1 MKKNIF
7 LILLLSA
14 APLFVFAQNPVT
26 IDIPAL
32 IDTGNLI
39 FLTGIGGLSVL
50 ALVAIIKRLSNA
62 TGWWVR
68 LISLFISAGCAI
80 VYLIPAGWN
89 WLSFVILTIIICLAA
104 NGIHLANQ
112 RRNP

>member
-14 APLFVFAQNPVT
+14 APLFVFARNPVT
-26 IDIPAL
+26 IDIPTL
-32 IDTGNLI
+32 IDTGNII
-39 FLTGIGGLSVL
+39 FLAGIGGLSVM
-50 ALVAIIKRLSNA
+50 ALVALIKRLFNA

-68 LISLFISAGCAI
+68 LISLIISAGCVVI
-80 VYLIPAGWN
+80 YLIPAGWD
-89 WLSFVILTIIICLAA
+89 WVQFVILTVIVTLAA

>member
-1 MKKNIF
+1 MKKIIF

-14 APLFVFAQNPVT
+14 APLFVFAQNPVN

-32 IDTGNLI
+32 IDTGTII
-39 FLTGIGGLSVL
+39 FFAGIGGLSVM
-50 ALVAIIKRLSNA
+50 ALVTLIKRWCNA

-68 LISLFISAGCAI
+68 LISLAVSVGCVI
-80 VYLIPAGWN
+80 IYLIPTGWD
-89 WLSFVILTIIICLAA
+89 WLQFAILTVIVTLAA